1 MKCLSWLYI
10 LLILA
15 GCTDTSIEGISTHSN
30 EEFYAT
36 IEGSDSRT
44 YVDDQIRLRW
54 TADDRLTI
62 FKKTTYNREFMF
74 TGVTGA
80 NAGGFKQKSVDD
92 DFWYGADVP
101 YNYAVY
107 PHSST
112 TQLDETDHFFTLTMP
127 SEQTYVEKSFGL
139 GANTMVAVSES
150 GQLMFKN
157 VGSYLRVRLYG
168 KDIAVSSITLASRGN
183 EAIAGKAKVT
193 PTLNGNP
200 TCEMTGTGK
209 SIHLTCPEPVTIS
222 EDADNPT
229 DFWIVVPPVT
239 LANGFSVTVENDKG
253 DTQVFEVAKSF
264 TFERNMYTNMVREVE
279 IKSVPTFHVETAGTL
294 SDLISD
300 DEKIS
305 IEEMKVTGFLNGR
318 DITTISRMA
327 GNEYIW
333 HHNYVSFKAGN
344 LKVLDLSEATFIE
357 DGTYYGWSNGSGKVK
372 KHEIGSHM
380 FENCD
385 SLETIILPNNIEI
398 IGEKAFG
405 YCQSLSTVILP
416 KGLYFIKEG
425 AFYNS
430 TLEYIELP
438 ESLQT
443 IGDDAFMWCKKLSE
457 ITIPSNVTSIGKRA
471 FYQCE
476 LNSVDI
482 YGNCAI
488 GDEAFDMAKV
498 NTLNIHNGLKTIGD
512 GAFSNCKFTSLN
524 IPGNIET
531 IGDYAFYCCY
541 NLDNISFNGTKTIG
555 EAAFSLFKV
564 SNLIIPETVTRIG
577 DYAFSSNY
585 LKEINCKAST
595 PPSIS
600 EECFRYYGKEITLY
614 VPKGSLN
621 AYKTAEGWKQFINI
635 IEK

>member
-1 MKCLSWLYI
+1 MKHLSWLYI

-15 GCTDTSIEGISTHSN
+15 GCTDTSIEGISTYTD

-44 YVDDQIRLRW
+44 YVDDQVRLRW
-54 TADDRLTI
+54 TAEDCVTI

-92 DFWYGADVP
+92 DFWYGSDVP

-112 TQLDETDHFFTLTMP
+112 TQLDETDHFFTFTMP
-127 SEQTYVEKSFGL
+127 SEQTYVENSFGL

-150 GQLMFKN
+150 GQLTFKN

-168 KDIAVSSITLASRGN
+168 KDVAVSSITLASKGN

-193 PTLNGNP
+193 PALNGNP
-200 TCEMTGTGK
+200 TCEMLGTGK
-209 SIHLTCPEPVTIS
+209 SIRLTCPEPVTIS

-239 LANGFSVTVENDKG
+239 LANGFSVTVENEKD
-253 DTQVFEVAKSF
+253 DTQVFEVVKEF
-264 TFERNMYTNMVREVE
+264 TFERNLFTNMKREVQIE
-279 IKSVPTFHVETAGTL
+279 SVPTFHVATAGTL
-294 SDLISD
+294 SDLIPD

-305 IEEMKVTGFLNGR
+305 IEEMKVTGFLNGK

-327 GNEYIW
+327 GNEYIGSQ
-333 HHNYVSFKAGN
+333 VSFKVGN
-344 LKVLDLSEATFIE
+344 LKILDLSEATFVE
-357 DGTYYGWSNGSGKVK
+357 DGTYYAWTNGTGKIK
-372 KHEIGSHM
+372 NNEIGAYM
-380 FENCD
+380 FSNCNG
-385 SLETIILPNNIEI
+385 LEVIALPNNIEI
-398 IGEKAFG
+398 IEKQAFS
-405 YCQSLSTVILP
+405 YCRLLSTVILP
-416 KGLYFIKEG
+416 KGVKFIKEG
-425 AFYNS
+425 VFYSSNIG
-430 TLEYIELP
+430 YIELP

-482 YGNCAI
+482 YGNCTI

-498 NTLNIHNGLKTIGD
+498 NTLNIHNGLKAIGNH
-512 GAFSNCKFTSLN
+512 AFSKCKFTSLN
-524 IPGNIET
+524 IPGNIEK
-531 IGDYAFYCCY
+531 IGDYAFNGCY

-555 EAAFSLFKV
+555 ESAFYSFKV
-564 SNLIIPETVTRIG
+564 SNLIIPETVTSIG
-577 DYAFSSNY
+577 DYAFTSDY
-585 LKEINCKAST
+585 LEEVNCKAVT

-600 EECFRYYGKEITLY
+600 DKCFRYYGITLY

-621 AYKTAEGWKQFINI
+621 AYKAAEGWKKFINI
-635 IEK
+635 MEK